1 MVEEF
6 RKYSNLRNRCVM
18 SVNNNHWII
27 RHPNTVENAQ
37 CCQNI

>member
-1 MVEEF
+1 VVEEV
-6 RKYSNLRNRCVM
+6 RKYSNLHNRCAM
-18 SVNNNHWII
+18 SVKNNHRII